1 MPDKLI
7 TPSTGNSKSVYTS
20 PEDYY
25 NKNMKLLKAGL
36 YQPKEI
42 RSDCMPY
49 FGWMPFTSLLS
60 YNNDPLQLISAIAKA
75 ADGTFVDSFISKMQ
89 YGIIPTDYFY
99 ETLSDGHTYRFR
111 IADKNHYRTQSFTR
125 THYTVIAD
133 ELWSEVVAFKKPLP
147 GSGDY
152 SVSDL
157 RKAYQTK
164 ILGQFTAEQQASM
177 VIVPVSSYDQYGT
190 AVQIADKIYPM
201 SNFEMLG
208 QKAHS
213 NEKEIFPGG
222 ALSPNW
228 HFDYMYSNGTGQDQ
242 TRRKSSFNATIN
254 RSKDFYGAGYWLRAG
269 SASETLSACHVD
281 AAGELSTSSVVT
293 DAFIAPSFCFNLG

>member
-7 TPSTGNSKSVYTS
+7 TPLTGNSKPVYTS

-25 NKNMKLLKAGL
+25 NKNIELLKAGL

-60 YNNDPLQLISAIAKA
+60 YNNDPLQLISAIAKW
-75 ADGTFVDSFISKMQ
+75 ADQTDSVANKMQ

-99 ETLSDGHTYRFR
+99 ETMTDGHTYRFR
-111 IADKNHYRTQSFTR
+111 IADKNHYRTQSFTK

-133 ELWSEVVAFKKPLP
+133 ELWSNAVAFNSDDSKDN
-147 GSGDY
+147 DY

-157 RKAYQTK
+157 RKAYQTE
-164 ILGQFTAEQQASM
+164 ILNRFDADQKDSM
-177 VIVPVSSYDQYGT
+177 VVAPVSSYKQDGT

-201 SNFEMLG
+201 SNFEMSG

-213 NEKEIFPGG
+213 NEKEVLPGG
-222 ALSPNW
+222 TKSPNW
-228 HFDYMYSNGTGQDQ
+228 RFDYMYSKSTGQDQ
-242 TRRKSSFNATIN
+242 TRRKSSFNATVN
-254 RSKDFYGAGYWLRAG
+254 AYQDQWGGSYWLRGAY
-269 SASETLSACHVD
+269 ALRPTLTCSVNNRGALDFYSV
-281 AAGELSTSSVVT
+281 STSSGN
-293 DAFIAPSFCFNLG
+293 FAPSFCFNLG

>member
-7 TPSTGNSKSVYTS
+7 TPLTGNSKPVYTS

-25 NKNMKLLKAGL
+25 NKNIALLKAGL

-49 FGWMPFTSLLS
+49 FGWMPFTLLLP
-60 YNNDPLQLISAIAKA
+60 YHNDPLQLISAIAKG
-75 ADGTFVDSFISKMQ
+75 ADSTDNVINKMQ

-99 ETLSDGHTYRFR
+99 ETLTDGHTYRFR
-111 IADKNHYRTQSFTR
+111 IADKNHYMTQSFNK

-133 ELWSEVVAFKKPLP
+133 ELWSNRVSFNAYNSK
-147 GSGDY
+147 GNDY

-157 RKAYQTK
+157 RKAYQTE
-164 ILGQFTAEQQASM
+164 ILNQFNADQQASM
-177 VIVPVSSYDQYGT
+177 VVASVSSYKQDGT

-201 SNFEMLG
+201 SNFEMSG
-208 QKAHS
+208 HKANS

-222 ALSPNW
+222 TMSPNW
-228 HFDYMYSNGTGQDQ
+228 HFDYMYGDRTDQDQ
-242 TRRKSSFNATIN
+242 TRKKSPFNATVNGIN
-254 RSKDFYGAGYWLRAG
+254 KRYSTPYWLRTA
-269 SASETLSACHVD
+269 SASSSTAACIVSGD
-281 AAGELSTSSVVT
+281 GDLNSVYV
-293 DAFIAPSFCFNLG
+293 ANNNSIASSFCFNLG

>member
-7 TPSTGNSKSVYTS
+7 TPLTGNSKPVYTS

-25 NKNMKLLKAGL
+25 NKNIELLKAGL

-60 YNNDPLQLISAIAKA
+60 CNNDPLQLISAIAKW
-75 ADGTFVDSFISKMQ
+75 ADYTNTVANKMQ

-99 ETLSDGHTYRFR
+99 ETLADGHTYRFR

-125 THYTVIAD
+125 THYTIIAD
-133 ELWSEVVAFKKPLP
+133 ESWSKSVAFNSDDSK
-147 GSGDY
+147 GNDY

-157 RKAYQTK
+157 RKAYQTE
-164 ILGQFTAEQQASM
+164 ILNQFNADQQASM
-177 VIVPVSSYDQYGT
+177 VVAPVSSYKKDGT

-201 SNFEMLG
+201 SNFEVSG
-208 QKAHS
+208 NKAYS
-213 NEKEIFPGG
+213 NEKEVLPGG
-222 ALSPNW
+222 AESPNW
-228 HFDYMYSNGTGQDQ
+228 HFDYMYSKSIDDDQ
-242 TRRKSSFNATIN
+242 TRRKSSFNAIVNLPKHQWGCWYQLRTANASSATSICFVN
-254 RSKDFYGAGYWLRAG
+254 IYGRLAI
-269 SASETLSACHVD
+269 SSV
-281 AAGELSTSSVVT
+281 LSTT
-293 DAFIAPSFCFNLG
+293 HGAPSLCFNLG

>member
-1 MPDKLI
+1 MPDQLI
-7 TPSTGNSKSVYTS
+7 TPLTGNCKPVYTS

-60 YNNDPLQLISAIAKA
+60 YDNDPLELISAIAKW
-75 ADGTFVDSFISKMQ
+75 ADQKDSVSNKMQ

-99 ETLSDGHTYRFR
+99 ETLADGHTYRFR
-111 IADKNHYRTQSFTR
+111 IADKNHYRMQFFTK

-133 ELWSEVVAFKKPLP
+133 ELYSESAVFNSDNSK
-147 GSGDY
+147 GNDY

-157 RKAYQTK
+157 RKTYQVK
-164 ILGQFTAEQQASM
+164 IYNEFNAEQQASM
-177 VIVPVSSYDQYGT
+177 VVAPVSSYKQDGT
-190 AVQIADKIYPM
+190 AVRITDKIYPM
-201 SNFEMLG
+201 SNFEMSG

-213 NEKEIFPGG
+213 NEKEVLPGG
-222 ALSPNW
+222 TEAPNW
-228 HFDYMYSNGTGQDQ
+228 HFDYMYSKSTDSDQ
-242 TRRKSSFNATIN
+242 TRRKSSFNTIV
-254 RSKDFYGAGYWLRAG
+254 SGTKDQWGPGYWLRAA
-269 SASETLSACHVD
+269 SASD
-281 AAGELSTSSVVT
+281 AAYACNVNSGGNLFGTYVSSENIIV
-293 DAFIAPSFCFNLG
+293 PSFCFNLG

>member
-7 TPSTGNSKSVYTS
+7 TPLTGNSKPVYTS

-25 NKNMKLLKAGL
+25 NKNIELLKAGL

-60 YNNDPLQLISAIAKA
+60 YNNDPLLLISAIAKW
-75 ADGTFVDSFISKMQ
+75 ADQTDSVANKMQ

-99 ETLSDGHTYRFR
+99 ETMTDGHTYRFR
-111 IADKNHYRTQSFTR
+111 IADKNHYRTQSFTK

-133 ELWSEVVAFKKPLP
+133 ELWSESIIFNSDDSK
-147 GSGDY
+147 GNDY

-157 RKAYQTK
+157 RKVYQTE
-164 ILGQFTAEQQASM
+164 ILNRFDADQKNSM
-177 VIVPVSSYDQYGT
+177 VVVPVSSYKQDGT

-201 SNFEMLG
+201 SNFEISG
-208 QKAHS
+208 QKAYS
-213 NEKEIFPGG
+213 NEKEVLPGG
-222 ALSPNW
+222 TESPNW
-228 HFDYMYSNGTGQDQ
+228 HFDYMYSKSTGYDQ
-242 TRRKSSFNATIN
+242 TRRKSSFRAVVNGYQ
-254 RSKDFYGAGYWLRAG
+254 DQWGAIYWLRGAY
-269 SASETLSACHVD
+269 ALRPTLTCSVSNRGAMDFYSV
-281 AAGELSTSSVVT
+281 STTS
-293 DAFIAPSFCFNLG
+293 DNCAPSFCFNLG

>member
-1 MPDKLI
+1 
-7 TPSTGNSKSVYTS
+7 
-20 PEDYY
+20 
-25 NKNMKLLKAGL
+25 
-36 YQPKEI
+36 
-42 RSDCMPY
+42 MPY

-60 YNNDPLQLISAIAKA
+60 YNNDPLQLVSAIAKA
-75 ADGTFVDSFISKMQ
+75 ADGTFSDSFISKMQ

-99 ETLSDGHTYRFR
+99 ETLADGHTYRFR

-133 ELWSEVVAFKKPLP
+133 ELWSKVVTFKNILP

-157 RKAYQTK
+157 RKVYQTE

-177 VIVPVSSYDQYGT
+177 VIVPVSSYDQDGT

-213 NEKEIFPGG
+213 NEKEIFPNG

-228 HFDYMYSNGTGQDQ
+228 HFDYMYSNSTGQDQ
-242 TRRKSSFNATIN
+242 TRRKSSFNATVN
-254 RSKDFYGAGYWLRAG
+254 GSKNFYGAGYWLRAG
-269 SASETLSACHVD
+269 AALETLSACYVD
-281 AAGELSTSSVVT
+281 TAGELSTSSVVT
-293 DAFIAPSFCFNLG
+293 DVNIAPLSASISAESREFCFEEIA

>member
-7 TPSTGNSKSVYTS
+7 TPLTGNSKPVYSS

-49 FGWMPFTSLLS
+49 FGWMPFTSLPS
-60 YNNDPLQLISAIAKA
+60 YNNDPLQLISAIAKG
-75 ADGTFVDSFISKMQ
+75 ADQTDSVINKMQ

-99 ETLSDGHTYRFR
+99 ETLADGHTYRFR
-111 IADKNHYRTQSFTR
+111 IADKNHYRTQSFTK

-133 ELWSEVVAFKKPLP
+133 EVWSKIVAFNSNDFK
-147 GSGDY
+147 GNDY

-157 RKAYQTK
+157 REAYQTE
-164 ILGQFTAEQQASM
+164 ILNQFNADQQASM
-177 VIVPVSSYDQYGT
+177 VVAPVSSYKQDST
-190 AVQIADKIYPM
+190 AVQIDDKIYPM
-201 SNFEMLG
+201 SNFEMSG

-213 NEKEIFPGG
+213 NEKEVLPGG
-222 ALSPNW
+222 TESPNW
-228 HFDYMYSNGTGQDQ
+228 HFDYMYSKSTDQDQ
-242 TRRKSSFNATIN
+242 TRKKSSFSATANGTNHFYSIN
-254 RSKDFYGAGYWLRAG
+254 YWLRAA
-269 SASETLSACHVD
+269 SA
-281 AAGELSTSSVVT
+281 LSTENACIVT
-293 DAFIAPSFCFNLG
+293 GAGNMYEQYVTNKLYTTLFFCFNLG

>member
-7 TPSTGNSKSVYTS
+7 TPPIDNYKSVYTS

-25 NKNMKLLKAGL
+25 NKNIELLKAGL

-60 YNNDPLQLISAIAKA
+60 YNNDPLQLISAIAQW
-75 ADGTFVDSFISKMQ
+75 ADQTDSVANKMQ

-99 ETLSDGHTYRFR
+99 ETLADGHTYRFR
-111 IADKNHYRTQSFTR
+111 IADKNHYRTQSFTK

-133 ELWSEVVAFKKPLP
+133 EAWSKTVAFNNDNSK
-147 GSGDY
+147 GNDY

-157 RKAYQTK
+157 RKAYQTE
-164 ILGQFTAEQQASM
+164 ILNQFNADQQASM
-177 VIVPVSSYDQYGT
+177 VVAPVSSYKQDGT

-201 SNFEMLG
+201 SNFEVSG
-208 QKAHS
+208 QKAYS
-213 NEKEIFPGG
+213 NEKEVLTGG
-222 ALSPNW
+222 TESPNW
-228 HFDYMYSNGTGQDQ
+228 HFDYMYSKSTNQDQ
-242 TRRKSSFNATIN
+242 TRRKSSFSAAANGP
-254 RSKDFYGAGYWLRAG
+254 KDQWGSWYWLRAAGASSATNACFVG
-269 SASETLSACHVD
+269 SAGSLS
-281 AAGELSTSSVVT
+281 SYSVSGT
-293 DAFIAPSFCFNLG
+293 GNGAPSFCFNLG

>member
-7 TPSTGNSKSVYTS
+7 TPPIDNYKSVYTS

-25 NKNMKLLKAGL
+25 NKNIELLKAGL

-60 YNNDPLQLISAIAKA
+60 YNNDPLQLISAIAKW
-75 ADGTFVDSFISKMQ
+75 ADRTDSVANKMQ

-99 ETLSDGHTYRFR
+99 ETMTDGHTYRFR
-111 IADKNHYRTQSFTR
+111 IADKNHYRTQSFTK

-133 ELWSEVVAFKKPLP
+133 ELWSKAVAFNSDDSK
-147 GSGDY
+147 GNDY

-157 RKAYQTK
+157 REVYQTE
-164 ILGQFTAEQQASM
+164 ILNRFDADQKTYM
-177 VIVPVSSYDQYGT
+177 VVAPVSSYKQDGT
-190 AVQIADKIYPM
+190 AVQIDDKVYPM
-201 SNFEMLG
+201 SNFEMSG

-213 NEKEIFPGG
+213 NEKEVLPGG
-222 ALSPNW
+222 TESPNW
-228 HFDYMYSNGTGQDQ
+228 HFDYMYGKSTDQDQ
-242 TRRKSSFNATIN
+242 TRRKSSFNATVN
-254 RSKDFYGAGYWLRAG
+254 GYQDQWGGWYWLRAA
-269 SASETLSACHVD
+269 SASNATNACRVYNNGDLNSASV
-281 AAGELSTSSVVT
+281 SS
-293 DAFIAPSFCFNLG
+293 AHSNAPSFCFNLG